1 MDPAEVVLRF
11 LESLGRR
18 SEAEF
23 YLALFRAEPK
33 ETFAAISVDANVAR
47 HATEAVTLDLR
58 FLVALGLVPLVV
70 LGLFD
75 SKEAAEPLEQGARI
89 KRRLERAGVPSAL
102 LAGEPAALHEEAAQL
117 ARAGTV
123 PIISLRPVEPPVQLP
138 VQLPVQPPVQLI
150 EGPLGTMQLD
160 ERFGRLGALVGALR
174 TRKLIFLHRP
184 GGLRRAGAL
193 VPIVNL
199 TTDYDALAAS
209 RELSRKERT
218 LLQQSRRLVLEAPH
232 KLLVTI
238 SSPLDLLRELF
249 TVKGAGTLLRRGAV
263 IERRSGFEEIDR
275 ERLRALLRSSFGTA
289 PDDAF
294 FARPASAIYLE
305 ESYRGA
311 AVLRATPLGPYLT
324 KFAVDR
330 EAQGEGMGHDLW
342 RRMGDDHRTVFWRAR
357 PSNPIDAW
365 YGKQCDGMARF
376 AEWTVFWKGLEPARI
391 PDAIAYA
398 LAQPIDLP
406 PSVE

>member
-1 MDPAEVVLRF
+1 MDPADVVLRF

-33 ETFAAISVDANVAR
+33 EQFAAISVDANVAR

-58 FLVALGLVPLVV
+58 FLHALGLVPTVV
-70 LGLFD
+70 LGLID
-75 SKEAAEPLEQGARI
+75 SAEAHEHGARI
-89 KRRLERAGVPSAL
+89 KRRLERAGVPSATL
-102 LAGEPAALHEEAAQL
+102 SGDGAALHEQALQS
-117 ARAGTV
+117 ARAGTI
-123 PIISLRPVEPPVQLP
+123 PIIPMGLP
-138 VQLPVQPPVQLI
+138 S
-150 EGPLGTMQLD
+150 GPLTAAQID
-160 ERFGRLGALVGALR
+160 ERFARLGALLAALR

-184 GGLRRAGAL
+184 GGLRQKAVL

-209 RELSRKERT
+209 RELSRKERM
-218 LLQQSRRLVLEAPH
+218 LLSQTRRLVLDGVPH

-263 IERRSGFEEIDR
+263 IERRGGFDEVDR
-275 ERLRALLRSSFGTA
+275 ERLRTLLVSSFGRP
-289 PDDAF
+289 PDDGF
-294 FARPASAIYLE
+294 FARPASDIYLE
-305 ESYRGA
+305 EGYRGA
-311 AVLRATPLGPYLT
+311 AVLRRAPIGPYLT

-342 RRMGDDHRTVFWRAR
+342 QRMLADHPSVFWRAR
-357 PSNPIDAW
+357 PSNPIVAW
-365 YGKQCDGMARF
+365 YIKQCDGMARF
-376 AEWTVFWKGLEPARI
+376 ADWHLFWKALPTERI
-391 PDAIAYA
+391 SEAVQYA
-398 LAQPIDLP
+398 LAQPIDIP
-406 PSVE
+406 PEVE